1 MLQRLLNS
9 RFAFWRRNHENRTVR
24 KKVMRRASRRALR
37 RH

>member
-9 RFAFWRRNHENRTVR
+9 RLAFWRRNNGKKTVH
-24 KKVMRRASRRALR
+24 KKVMRRASRRALK

>member
-9 RFAFWRRNHENRTVR
+9 RFAFWRRQGNKKTVH
-24 KKVMRRASRRALR
+24 KKVMRRASRRALK